1 MRVHGTEWIVQQVD
15 ISVEVH
21 STGQA
26 YTLFLSTAKVYALHI
41 ESGSLFIMTRVNW
54 IAYNYLSLLPPSVYN
69 DYTKK

>member
-1 MRVHGTEWIVQQVD
+1 MRVHSTEWIVQQVD

-41 ESGSLFIMTRVNW
+41 ESGSRFYHDKSELNSI
-54 IAYNYLSLLPPSVYN
+54 
-69 DYTKK
+69 